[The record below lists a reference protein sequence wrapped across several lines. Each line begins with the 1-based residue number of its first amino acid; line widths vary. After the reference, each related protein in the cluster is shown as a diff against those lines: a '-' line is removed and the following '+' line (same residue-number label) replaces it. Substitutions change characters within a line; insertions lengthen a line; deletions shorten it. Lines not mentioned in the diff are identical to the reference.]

1 MRPIAGAGF
10 EPATFGLWAR
20 RATEL
25 LHPAIIL
32 FSLGTRPKEDEGF
45 EPSRRFLDLTVFKTV
60 PFSQTWVI
68 LHHLL
73 LDSRPAWTL
82 LDSNQ
87 RPDGYEPSALTN

>member
-68 LHHLL
+68 LHDCLIT
-73 LDSRPAWTL
+73 SWTM